1 MQKVDLHIHTTAS
14 DGLMSP
20 EKVVRWAS
28 SKRLTAIG
36 ITDHDTVK
44 GIGPAVKAA
53 SGYGVEIVPGIE
65 LSTLFEEEEI
75 HVLGY
80 FIDYKSQWLADTLKK
95 IQNSRYERAG
105 KIVGKLNDMG
115 IDITLEE
122 VKGIADDGAM
132 GRPHIA
138 RAMID
143 KGYISNI
150 REAFAEYIGK
160 DRPAY
165 VERYKLTCKEA
176 IDMIEKLGGI
186 SVLAHPGLIKNKD
199 KIGKIIDLGIDG
211 IEVYHSKH
219 DDETVKNILAVAH
232 SRNLLITGGSDCH
245 GMKFNNEPILGN
257 YSIDYKYVQMLK
269 EALNKI

>member
-1 MQKVDLHIHTTAS
+1 MLKADLHIHTTAS
-14 DGLMSP
+14 DGLLSP

-28 SKRLTAIG
+28 AKRLTAIG

-44 GIGPAVKAA
+44 GISPAMKA
-53 SGYGVEIVPGIE
+53 SSKYGVEIVPGIE
-65 LSTLFEEEEI
+65 LSTIFEEEEI

-80 FIDYKSQWLADTLKK
+80 FIDYNSQWLADTLKK

-105 KIVGKLNDMG
+105 KIVGKLNDLG
-115 IDITLEE
+115 IDITLEQ
-122 VKGIADDGAM
+122 VKGIADDAAM

-150 REAFAEYIGK
+150 REAFNEYIGK

-176 IDMIEKLGGI
+176 IDMIKNLGGI
-186 SVLAHPGLIKNKD
+186 SVLAHPGLINNKD
-199 KIGKIIDLGIDG
+199 NIGKIIDLGIDG

-219 DDETVKNILAVAH
+219 DDETVRNILAVAH

-245 GMKFNNEPILGN
+245 GMKLNNEPILGN

-269 EALNKI
+269 EALNKK

>member
-1 MQKVDLHIHTTAS
+1 
-14 DGLMSP
+14 
-20 EKVVRWAS
+20 
-28 SKRLTAIG
+28 
-36 ITDHDTVK
+36 
-44 GIGPAVKAA
+44 
-53 SGYGVEIVPGIE
+53 
-65 LSTLFEEEEI
+65 
-75 HVLGY
+75 
-80 FIDYKSQWLADTLKK
+80 
-95 IQNSRYERAG
+95 
-105 KIVGKLNDMG
+105 MG

-245 GMKFNNEPILGN
+245 GMKLNNEPILGN
-257 YSIDYKYVQMLK
+257 YSIDYKYVQMLR
-269 EALNKI
+269 EALNKK

>member
-1 MQKVDLHIHTTAS
+1 MQKADLHIHTTAS

-28 SKRLTAIG
+28 VKRLTAIG

-44 GIGPAVKAA
+44 GISPAMKA
-53 SGYGVEIVPGIE
+53 SSKYGVEIVPGIE
-65 LSTLFEEEEI
+65 LSTIFEEEEI

-80 FIDYKSQWLADTLKK
+80 FIDYNSQWLADTLKK

-122 VKGIADDGAM
+122 VKDIADDGAM

-150 REAFAEYIGK
+150 REAFSEYIGK

-186 SVLAHPGLIKNKD
+186 SVLAHPGLINNKEN
-199 KIGKIIDLGIDG
+199 IGKIIDLGIDG

-219 DDETVKNILAVAH
+219 DDETVRNMLAVAH

-245 GMKFNNEPILGN
+245 GMKLNNEPILGN

-269 EALNKI
+269 EALNKK